1 MKSFAAGNRT
11 ELMQQL
17 LGYAASQDVFC
28 LFNSN
33 RHQQPHSSFDLQ
45 LAIGARRELLM
56 YDHRG
61 AFEALKVFNRQK
73 TSPAVGYLAYDLKN
87 DVERLSSGNEDR
99 MHFPLLHFFEPC
111 ILIEWKENEVQI
123 RSFDGGSEEDIWQEI
138 STWPLEQAQPST
150 ATSISLNAQIP
161 REAYLEKVREVIR
174 HIEEGDVY
182 EMNLCQEFYADEV
195 NIDPLLCYTQ
205 LNALS
210 PMPFSACYKYRQQ
223 YILCASPERFIRKH
237 GDTLLS
243 QPIKGTAKRSGDPI
257 QDKEIR
263 RKLQNDL
270 KERAENVMIVD
281 LVRNDLARSA
291 VTGTIRVEELFGIYS
306 FAHLHQMIS
315 SVSARLRPGTHPIDA
330 IRYAF
335 PMGSMT
341 GAPKVRA
348 MQLIEEL
355 EESKRGVYSGA
366 IGYIT
371 EKDDFDFNVVIRSI
385 FYDAGQKRLS
395 FQVGGA
401 ITYDSIPEKEYEECM
416 LKAKAITEVLQ
427 NQQAK

>member
-56 YDHRG
+56 YDHQG
-61 AFEALKVFNRQK
+61 AFEALKEFNRQK

-99 MHFPLLHFFEPC
+99 MRFPLLHFFEPC
-111 ILIEWKENEVQI
+111 TLIEWKENEVLI
-123 RSFDGGSEEDIWQEI
+123 RSFDGNSEEKIWQEI
-138 STWPLEQAQPST
+138 TAQPLEQAQPS
-150 ATSISLNAQIP
+150 AAIPISLNAQIP

-174 HIEEGDVY
+174 HIEEGNVY

-195 NIDPLLCYTQ
+195 SIDPLLCYTQ

-210 PMPFSACYKYRQQ
+210 PMPFSACYKYQQQ
-223 YILCASPERFIRKH
+223 YILCASPERFIRKQ

-243 QPIKGTAKRSGDPI
+243 QPIKGTAKRSEDPI
-257 QDKEIR
+257 QDEQIKY
-263 RKLQNDL
+263 KLQNDL

-291 VTGTIRVEELFGIYS
+291 VTGTIRVNELFGIYS

-315 SVSARLRPGTHPIDA
+315 SVSARLRPDAHPIDA

-385 FYDAGQKRLS
+385 FYDAGHKRLS

>member
-33 RHQQPHSSFDLQ
+33 RHRQPHSSFDLQ

-61 AFEALKVFNRQK
+61 AFEALIEFNSHK

-87 DVERLSSGNEDR
+87 DVERLSSENEDR

-111 ILIEWKENEVQI
+111 TLIEWKEDEVQI
-123 RSFDGGSEEDIWQEI
+123 HSFDGSAEEEIWQKI
-138 STWPLEQAQPST
+138 KTWPLMQAPAST
-150 ATSISLNAQIP
+150 GTPISLNAQIP
-161 REAYLEKVREVIR
+161 REAYLEKVQEVIR

-195 NIDPLLCYTQ
+195 NIDPLQCYMQ
-205 LNALS
+205 LNDLS
-210 PMPFSACYKYRQQ
+210 PMPFSACYKYQQQ

-237 GDTLLS
+237 RDTLLS
-243 QPIKGTAKRSGDPI
+243 QPIKGTARRSDDPLQDEEIKRN
-257 QDKEIR
+257 
-263 RKLQNDL
+263 LQNDL

-330 IRYAF
+330 IRHAF